1 MLRYWIWL
9 ATRRHIGSSGML
21 AVLEHFGTP
30 EAAYHADAEAYR
42 LVEGLRRTDT
52 LEDKDLK
59 ETDRILRECYRQNI
73 HILTWQ
79 DAAYPERL
87 RNIPDPPALLYY
99 QGNFP
104 AIDTEPVI
112 AVVGTRRASAYGM
125 IQAKQLGNELGR
137 YGAIV
142 ASGGAAGIDT
152 MALKGALGSGKSV
165 IAVLG
170 GGHDKLYPASNK
182 DLFEDIRAH
191 GCLISEYPPGTP
203 ALGEHF
209 PVRNRILSGL
219 ALGTLVVESPLRSGA
234 RNTAKHALDQGR
246 DVFTIPANVGAATF
260 QGNLQLLK
268 EGAILVEEGWDVMK
282 EYVNVFPMLAG
293 RRMDSLQMMLSR
305 SEQREA
311 EKNAGKSVAVVAEKV
326 PATTTLSD
334 TKDIDKPKAKSYID
348 VNKLADTVSPDEKTI
363 LQLLVDGP
371 LHVDLLID
379 RSQIPANR
387 VLASMTLL
395 EVKGL
400 INKLPGGMVSLAEE

>member
-9 ATRRHIGSSGML
+9 ATRKHIGSSGML
-21 AVLEHFGTP
+21 AVLAHFGTP
-30 EAAYHADAEAYR
+30 EAAYHADAESYQ
-42 LVEGLRRTDT
+42 LVEGLRRTDS

-59 ETDRILRECYRQNI
+59 ETDRILSACYRQNI

-170 GGHDKLYPASNK
+170 GGHDKLYPASNR

-219 ALGTLVVESPLRSGA
+219 AVGTLVVESPLRSGA
-234 RNTAKHALDQGR
+234 RNTAKHALEQGR

-326 PATTTLSD
+326 SAAPTPSD
-334 TKDIDKPKAKSYID
+334 TKDIDKPKAKPYID

-363 LQLLVDGP
+363 LQLLIDGP